1 MTRSILWIS
10 SNAPSSL
17 LPMACV
23 ALPQP
28 RSRMAFAADTFAAA
42 VASFDRMT
50 PTRTLSAVRVWLR
63 ASDRISV
70 MLLTIFDIM
79 PRQIEG
85 WNIFARRRVCVIRGQ
100 VAGPR
105 RRAERGRRKDIGSGL
120 RLSRATNG
128 MISALTTTPPTLR
141 WRPCL
146 SGKAISGKLSCWPLH
161 DRSLLLR
168 GANRPRERG
177 RRLTGSDDNPR
188 GRVRRQMH

>member
-28 RSRMAFAADTFAAA
+28 RSRMAFAADTFAVA

-70 MLLTIFDIM
+70 TVLAIFQIIHG
-79 PRQIEG
+79 RIEG
-85 WNIFARRRVCVIRGQ
+85 RKIFTRCRVDVIHGQ
-100 VAGPR
+100 IVGPR
-105 RRAERGRRKDIGSGL
+105 RRVKRSRREMH
-120 RLSRATNG
+120 RLSPAIEPWNEWNNFRAHDNASHT
-128 MISALTTTPPTLR
+128 
-141 WRPCL
+141 
-146 SGKAISGKLSCWPLH
+146 AIVIRAAK
-161 DRSLLLR
+161 
-168 GANRPRERG
+168 E
-177 RRLTGSDDNPR
+177 SDTR
-188 GRVRRQMH
+188 